1 MLLSTQAFLK
11 PPGEGAP
18 RSWHQDNWYFGLT
31 NSANVL
37 TAWIALDDADGT
49 NGALRYKSGS
59 HKRGV
64 VGHAANGAER
74 TIADEYLEPT
84 SPEIAAVRR
93 GGVVFHHGATQH
105 SSGTNT
111 SGRPR
116 RAYGVHYVR
125 RGSAFYSDAG
135 VTTGFPL
142 KALIAIPGLS
152 TLGDQVDPFVVP
164 EVGRVNVRQ
173 GVVGLRDESASTA
186 KL

>member
-1 MLLSTQAFLK
+1 MILCMH
-11 PPGEGAP
+11 
-18 RSWHQDNWYFGLT
+18 RYFGLT

-37 TAWIALDDADGT
+37 TAWIALDDADDS

-74 TIADEYLEPT
+74 TIAAEHLEPDST
-84 SPEIAAVRR
+84 EFVAAVRR

-135 VTTGFPL
+135 VTNGFPL
-142 KALIAIPGLS
+142 KALIAVPELS
-152 TLGDQVDPFVVP
+152 TLGDQIDPFVVP
-164 EVGRVNVRQ
+164 EVGRINLSQ
-173 GVVGLRDESASTA
+173 GVIGLRDECATTG